1 MERLLTTWHC
11 LDQHG
16 SKTSLAREKIAQK
29 VMCDAHQHCIFFA
42 VPPPTKKGNT
52 REFARLCTF
61 VHACNPPISKVPPGF
76 PQLPVITESNL
87 QFSCAPSTS
96 KYGKL
101 EFWQYSEI
109 SVRQFPPQEDNQAMS
124 TPVHYSACDLVQL
137 KSGKCQKLD
146 LFKMIRC
153 TILTFAQLNHL
164 FRVMDFV
171 RLDYFTTLPSNNSQN
186 IMTGTK
192 DEN

>member
-52 REFARLCTF
+52 RAFARLCTF

-76 PQLPVITESNL
+76 PQLPVITQSNL
-87 QFSCAPSTS
+87 QFSSTPSTL
-96 KYGKL
+96 KYGIL
-101 EFWQYSEI
+101 EIWQSSEI
-109 SVRQFPPQEDNQAMS
+109 SVRQFPPKRIIKQCPLQCIIQHVILCSWNQANARSWIFSKWSDAQFWLLHSS
-124 TPVHYSACDLVQL
+124 TTYSESWTSSAWTTSPLYPPT
-137 KSGKCQKLD
+137 
-146 LFKMIRC
+146 IRK
-153 TILTFAQLNHL
+153 T
-164 FRVMDFV
+164 
-171 RLDYFTTLPSNNSQN
+171 
-186 IMTGTK
+186 
-192 DEN
+192 